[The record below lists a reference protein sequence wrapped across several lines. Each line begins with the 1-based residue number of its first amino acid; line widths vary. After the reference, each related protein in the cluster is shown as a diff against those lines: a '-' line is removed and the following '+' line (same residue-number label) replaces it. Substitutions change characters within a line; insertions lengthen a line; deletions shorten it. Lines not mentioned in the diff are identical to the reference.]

1 MRVLQIRIDENIR
14 KKLQELAKLEGRTE
28 SELVRE
34 AIAKLLRERG
44 FLEGGKNEENKHR
57 DAFEKSTA

>member
-44 FLEGGKNEENKHR
+44 FLEGGKNEDKHR

>member
-44 FLEGGKNEENKHR
+44 FLEGGKE
-57 DAFEKSTA
+57 

>member
-1 MRVLQIRIDENIR
+1 MRTIQIRIDENVR
-14 KKLQELAKLEGRTE
+14 KKLQELARMEGRTE

-44 FLEGGKNEENKHR
+44 LIGRSVQDEEDKH
-57 DAFEKSTA
+57 